1 MPAVTS
7 IYTIPALRIAHKSC
21 ITPLCT
27 FAGWKTM
34 KFIGKLLVYLLV
46 ALLIVILALYIL
58 LQTRW
63 GAAQV
68 SSWVTVNTDYELSFD
83 KMNHRFSSPSHL
95 ILENVTFG
103 RDGKPATLVA
113 KKVDIGLSSRQVTDP
128 LHMDT
133 ITLFDGTLN
142 LSPQTAPLPLQ
153 ADRLQLSNMAFNSP
167 NTEWDLS
174 AQKVTGGVSPWQ
186 PEAGNVLGKNAQIQM
201 SAGSLTLNGVPAT
214 NVLIEGQLNGKE
226 VVLNTIGAD
235 MARGSLT
242 GSALRNADG
251 SWVID
256 TLRLNE
262 IRLQSD
268 KTLMAFFAPL
278 GTIPSLQIGRL
289 DVTDARLQ
297 GPDWA
302 VTDLDLSLRNLTIS
316 KGDWQSQDGRL
327 SMNAS
332 EFIYGSLHLF
342 DPILNAEFSPQGMAL
357 RQFTSRWEGGMV
369 RTSGNWLRDGKA
381 LVLDDVAIAGL
392 EYTLPQNWKALWMEP
407 LPEWLNSVTLQKFGL
422 SRNLVIDID
431 PAFPWQIT
439 SLDGYG
445 ANLQLVKDHQWG
457 VWSGSATLNGAAAT
471 FNRVDV
477 RRPSLALNANA
488 ATVNITDLSAFTEKG
503 ILEATATVSQLP
515 QRQTTVSL
523 NGRGV
528 PLNVLQQWGWP
539 ALPVT
544 GDGNIQLT
552 ASGSVQANAPL
563 KPTVNGKLSAVN
575 MDKQQVEQTMTG
587 GVVSTV
593 APVQ

>member
-1 MPAVTS
+1 
-7 IYTIPALRIAHKSC
+7 
-21 ITPLCT
+21 
-27 FAGWKTM
+27 M

-63 GAAQV
+63 GATQV

-83 KMNHRFSSPSHL
+83 KMNHRFSSPSHI

-113 KKVDIGLSSRQVTDP
+113 KKVDIGLSSRQITDP
-128 LHMDT
+128 LHVDT

-142 LSPQTAPLPLQ
+142 LSPQTAPLPFQ
-153 ADRLQLSNMAFNSP
+153 ADRLQLNNMAFNSP

-186 PEAGNVLGKNAQIQM
+186 PEAGNVLGNHAQIQM

-251 SWVID
+251 SWIID
-256 TLRLNE
+256 TMRLNE

-268 KTLMAFFAPL
+268 KTLTAFFAPL
-278 GTIPSLQIGRL
+278 ATIPSLQIGRL

-302 VTDLDLSLRNLTIS
+302 VTDLDLSLRNLTLS
-316 KGDWQSQDGRL
+316 KGDWQSQEGRL

-392 EYTLPQNWKALWMEP
+392 EYTLPQNWKALWMAP

-445 ANLQLVKDHQWG
+445 ANLQLVKDRQWG
-457 VWSGSATLNGAAAT
+457 VWGGSATLNGAAAT

-515 QRQTTVSL
+515 QRQTAVSL

-528 PLNVLQQWGWP
+528 PLSVLQQWGWP
-539 ALPVT
+539 ALPIA

-587 GVVSTV
+587 GVVSAM
-593 APVQ
+593 APAQ

>member
-1 MPAVTS
+1 
-7 IYTIPALRIAHKSC
+7 
-21 ITPLCT
+21 
-27 FAGWKTM
+27 M

-268 KTLMAFFAPL
+268 NTLTAFFAPL
-278 GTIPSLQIGRL
+278 ATLPSLQIGRL
-289 DVTDARLQ
+289 EVTDARLQ

-445 ANLQLVKDHQWG
+445 ANLQLVKDRQWG

-539 ALPVT
+539 ALPLT

>member
-1 MPAVTS
+1 
-7 IYTIPALRIAHKSC
+7 
-21 ITPLCT
+21 
-27 FAGWKTM
+27 M
-34 KFIGKLLVYLLV
+34 KFIGKLLIYLLV
-46 ALLIVILALYIL
+46 ALLIVLLAFYIL

-63 GAAQV
+63 GASQV

-83 KMNHRFSSPSHL
+83 KMNHRFSSPSHI

-113 KKVDIGLSSRQVTDP
+113 KKVDIGLSSRQITDP

-142 LSPQTAPLPLQ
+142 LSPQTAPLPFQ
-153 ADRLQLSNMAFNSP
+153 ADRLQLNDMAFNSP

-186 PEAGNVLGKNAQIQM
+186 PEAGNVLGNNAQIQM

-214 NVLIEGQLNGKE
+214 NVLIEGQLNGRE
-226 VVLNTIGAD
+226 VVLKTVGAD

-251 SWVID
+251 SWIID
-256 TLRLNE
+256 TMRLNE

-278 GTIPSLQIGRL
+278 ASIPSLQIGRL

-302 VTDLDLSLRNLTIS
+302 VTDLDLSLRNLTLS
-316 KGDWQSQDGRL
+316 KGDWQSQEGRL

-392 EYTLPQNWKALWMEP
+392 EYTLPQNWKTLWMEP

-445 ANLQLVKDHQWG
+445 ANLQLVKDRQWG
-457 VWSGSATLNGAAAT
+457 IWGGSATLNGAAAT

-539 ALPVT
+539 ALPIT

-552 ASGSVQANAPL
+552 ASGSVQASAPL
-563 KPTVNGKLSAVN
+563 KPTVNGKLNAVN
-575 MDKQQVEQTMTG
+575 MDKQQVQQTMTG
-587 GVVSTV
+587 GVVST
-593 APVQ
+593 APSSQPSP